1 MCVIPCA
8 AIFASVPALA
18 LGPHQNN
25 LRFVCAD
32 KNTSTCVSVCV
43 TCSATTTHLF
53 VPLPPQRR
61 LNLTK
66 TVRKTAIS
74 NDLQK
79 VGGVTVDNIKHDP
92 KYDEEGLYVSCWAG
106 CLGLN

>member
-1 MCVIPCA
+1 MLQ
-8 AIFASVPALA
+8 FLLLFLHWRLA
-18 LGPHQNN
+18 LIKTICDLYVQTRIRV
-25 LRFVCAD
+25 LVCL
-32 KNTSTCVSVCV
+32 CVSVCV